1 MNPFELNVKPVDAL
15 YMDWNEMYPAPYDKR
30 ATDPYTKCRIILMN
44 GTEFEG
50 VWFSHQFSRICGDN
64 DIRREM
70 ALCRRLTQQRQK
82 KLSMLRPADE
92 TQLETTISYEQL
104 AVDLTARMAQREPD
118 AHVKAALDFALLEDF
133 DHLYRYADLMEMHGG
148 MHAET
153 LVGGYTEIMPGRPTI
168 AEHRHPLEAVNKPIC
183 GKEAALLTQLQV
195 GIITAAEQQTMNF
208 YMNIGNTYAE
218 EWGRKL
224 YQEIAMIE
232 EQHVSEYGSLKD
244 PEMTPAQ
251 CLLMH
256 DYTASYL
263 YYSCMKEESD
273 PAIRHIW
280 EQGFEQTVAQLH
292 RAAALLEKTEGMHW
306 QQVIAEGS
314 YPQLL
319 TLGANID
326 YVRGILGA
334 TVHNTKKREGYADV
348 RSLPDDADFFR
359 YQRAVNPDVNIVP
372 SHMVIREIIRKNG
385 EDYRYETA
393 DHPVPELC
401 SRKMDNVSIGRK

>member
-1 MNPFELNVKPVDAL
+1 MNPFEHDCKRREAL
-15 YMDWNEMYPAPYDKR
+15 LMDWRMLWPKPYDKC
-30 ATDPYTKCRIILMN
+30 AVDPYTRTRVILMN
-44 GTEFEG
+44 GTEFEN
-50 VWFSHQFSRICGDN
+50 VWFSHQFSRNTEDN
-64 DIRREM
+64 ALRRQL
-70 ALCRRLTQQRQK
+70 ALLRRSEQQQQK
-82 KLSMLRPADE
+82 LISALKPPDE
-92 TQLETTISYEQL
+92 TVLEHTIGYEQL
-104 AVDLTARMAQREPD
+104 AVDLTAHLGGRVSNPNL
-118 AHVKAALDFALLEDF
+118 KNALDFALLEDF
-133 DHLYRYADLMEMHGG
+133 DHLYRYADLMEMHSG

-183 GKEAALLTQLQV
+183 GKEAALLTRLQV

-273 PAIRHIW
+273 PAVRHIW

-292 RAAALLEKTEGMHW
+292 RSAALLEKTEGMHW